1 MTRPLAPSL
10 FRGKKV
16 SRKYFNF
23 LLSPLPPGVEECRAG
38 GVGGARQEVNIL
50 CGRINSVTQRRL
62 RESFL
67 ILFAAAWVDLF
78 RSGSGVYLQAD
89 PHPLANPP
97 ATPYCMLFCAGS
109 GVLLVGDE
117 GQIEPFSEPVG
128 M

>member
-1 MTRPLAPSL
+1 MQ
-10 FRGKKV
+10 
-16 SRKYFNF
+16 
-23 LLSPLPPGVEECRAG
+23 

-67 ILFAAAWVDLF
+67 ILFAAAWVDLS

-89 PHPLANPP
+89 PPDPHPPPNPP